1 MLESVPKG
9 VLEKPLPSLPE
20 ADDVAKIVKST
31 RRQFRYAVTD
41 DDLLIVLQG
50 IDDLFGKIESGE
62 DEIRVR
68 SFHLPHDQSI
78 VAHYSEY
85 RKAVGRIPELADLGD
100 DLTIIKRKNSKR
112 SSIVR
117 ISSTLTDLRPH
128 LQNLVAHLILEQELV
143 DSQMKRFKMSHYQ
156 LDAMA

>member
-62 DEIRVR
+62 DEIRV
-68 SFHLPHDQSI
+68 LLSI
-78 VAHYSEY
+78 F
-85 RKAVGRIPELADLGD
+85 R
-100 DLTIIKRKNSKR
+100 TISRLSPLFGI
-112 SSIVR
+112 
-117 ISSTLTDLRPH
+117 
-128 LQNLVAHLILEQELV
+128 QE
-143 DSQMKRFKMSHYQ
+143 S
-156 LDAMA
+156 